1 MAYSSEPHS
10 PPPDAGK
17 AWGDRDP
24 NPCRSTRKGFAICC
38 DLRVMCNRV
47 SQTVSTQTA
56 RRSTPTDPRADHAGV
71 PALRAALDCADDPV
85 LSKATMTPVE
95 LRAKLDECERDRA
108 RSRYAQMT
116 AALPELLQHA
126 YVLAADARLGV
137 ESELAWSLLSDAYML
152 AQTVSFRFGHLDLAA
167 LSNEP

>member
-1 MAYSSEPHS
+1 
-10 PPPDAGK
+10 
-17 AWGDRDP
+17 
-24 NPCRSTRKGFAICC
+24 
-38 DLRVMCNRV
+38 MCNRV